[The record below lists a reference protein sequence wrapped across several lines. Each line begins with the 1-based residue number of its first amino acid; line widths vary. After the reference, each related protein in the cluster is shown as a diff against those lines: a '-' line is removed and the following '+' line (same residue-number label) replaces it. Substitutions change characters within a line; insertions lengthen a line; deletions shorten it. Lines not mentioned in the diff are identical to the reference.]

1 MNRTHFWPGVVAA
14 LGLSLTG
21 ALVFHALAVLI
32 EPALAMRV
40 LLPVLAAACLLW
52 LIVRHRVRVGR
63 LANMVGL
70 VLLAAALL
78 LLNPP
83 LWLWLM
89 TLTVWL
95 WLMRSL
101 LVHHR
106 LLAATV
112 DGLLSALAL
121 TAAVTAFT
129 HSASVFLALWSFFLV
144 QSLYVFI
151 PDRTTTA
158 PDVPAEDPF
167 QRAERNARHALRR
180 LAQPSL
186 FMTHSSRNVFRSRR
200 W

>member
-1 MNRTHFWPGVVAA
+1 MNRTPFWPGVVAA
-14 LGLSLTG
+14 LGLSLI
-21 ALVFHALAVLI
+21 ASLAYEALAVLV
-32 EPALAMRV
+32 EPSLAVRG
-40 LLPVLAAACLLW
+40 LLPAVAAACLLG
-52 LIVRHRVRVGR
+52 LIVRHRARVGR
-63 LANMVGL
+63 LASMAGL

-83 LWLWLM
+83 LWLWLV

-121 TAAVTAFT
+121 AAAVTAFT

-167 QRAERNARHALRR
+167 QLAERNARHALRR
-180 LAQPSL
+180 LALSKHQGD
-186 FMTHSSRNVFRSRR
+186 TR
-200 W
+200 

>member
-21 ALVFHALAVLI
+21 ALVFHALAEMF
-32 EPALAMRV
+32 EPAQVLRL
-40 LLPVLAAACLLW
+40 LLPALAAACLLW
-52 LIVRHRVRVGR
+52 LIVRHGARVGR
-63 LANMVGL
+63 LASMVGL
-70 VLLAAALL
+70 VLLATALL

-95 WLMRSL
+95 WLMRTL
-101 LVHHR
+101 LVYHR
-106 LLAATV
+106 LFAATV

-121 TAAVTAFT
+121 AAAIIAFT
-129 HSASVFLALWSFFLV
+129 HSNSLFLALWSFFLV

-151 PDRTTTA
+151 PDLTA
-158 PDVPAEDPF
+158 SAPVVPAEDPF

-180 LAQPSL
+180 LAICHQGDI
-186 FMTHSSRNVFRSRR
+186 R
-200 W
+200 